1 MVLGLRVQL
10 GGLHRATQVAATLKT
25 TEVPLR
31 NEVSPA
37 HHRQRSTITLLVV
50 LSFPFSQI
58 YPSSD
63 SKSNASFIPIGNIT
77 GLRRHRTYH
86 HLEPPKGY
94 QDLLE
99 SVVDDH
105 IR

>member
-10 GGLHRATQVAATLKT
+10 GGLHRAAEIAATLKT

-31 NEVSPA
+31 NEVSHA

-58 YPSSD
+58 YTS
-63 SKSNASFIPIGNIT
+63 T
-77 GLRRHRTYH
+77 LGL
-86 HLEPPKGY
+86 
-94 QDLLE
+94 Q
-99 SVVDDH
+99 
-105 IR
+105 I